1 MKKCGFP
8 LVLIQFILL
17 LPALNTGHSQAPNDW
32 GLRLNTNYSSHYT
45 GGGDRALLDGI
56 RGNEDFRSPAW
67 QGYLGVD
74 LDVVVDLGRSRDLRS
89 VSVGFLQDSGS
100 WIFMPTE
107 VDFWVAQDEA
117 NFRKAGTVENDLS
130 PERSG
135 VHIEDFALE
144 LGGDPIRFIR
154 VIGRNRG
161 VCPDQH
167 PGAGQK
173 AWVFADEIVIR

>member
-1 MKKCGFP
+1 MKKRGSP

-74 LDVVVDLGRSRDLRS
+74 LDVVVDRGR
-89 VSVGFLQDSGS
+89 
-100 WIFMPTE
+100 TE
-107 VDFWVAQDEA
+107 
-117 NFRKAGTVENDLS
+117 GL
-130 PERSG
+130 
-135 VHIEDFALE
+135 
-144 LGGDPIRFIR
+144 
-154 VIGRNRG
+154 G
-161 VCPDQH
+161 VCRRDRDPLTSH
-167 PGAGQK
+167 NRSHGGR
-173 AWVFADEIVIR
+173 IS